1 MKIKEKMYNDVAVF
15 SIIDEHIGQLESGE
29 LYEHIDNMID
39 NGIKKFV
46 IDLSKVK
53 WLSSSSLG
61 VFIASRNIIVKKG
74 GNLKLV
80 GVTEKVQSLLT
91 LNQLIQFFEITD
103 TVKQAIASF

>member
-1 MKIKEKMYNDVAVF
+1 MKIKEKIYDDVAVF
-15 SIIDEHIGQLESGE
+15 SVIDEHIGQLESGE
-29 LYEHIDNMID
+29 LYEHIDNMIA

-46 IDLSKVK
+46 IDLSNVK

-61 VFIASRNIIVKKG
+61 VFVASRNIITKKG

-91 LNQLIQFFEITD
+91 LTQLIQLFEITD

>member
-1 MKIKEKMYNDVAVF
+1 MKIKEKIYNDVAVL
-15 SIIDEHIGQLESGE
+15 SIVDEHIGQHESVE
-29 LYEHIDNMID
+29 LHEHINNMID

-46 IDLSKVK
+46 IDLSNVK
-53 WLSSSSLG
+53 WLSSSSFG
-61 VFIASRNIIVKKG
+61 VLVASRNIIAKKG

-91 LNQLIQFFEITD
+91 LTQLIQLFEITD